1 VLASQEK
8 RGIREDLQE
17 LIHKIMHIDSYKIGQ
32 ITIDGSEY
40 EFDVLVYPEDDV
52 VMKWE
57 RIESHELDKDD
68 LEDIDIVT
76 PDILIIGTGNK
87 GELKILSQTREY
99 LEELGVELIEAK
111 TKEAI
116 KIFNDLQ
123 KEEEKRII
131 GGFHLTC

>member
-8 RGIREDLQE
+8 RDTREDLQE

-40 EFDVLVYPEDDV
+40 EYDILVYPEDDV

-57 RIESHELDKDD
+57 RIENHELDKDD

-76 PDILIIGTGNK
+76 PDILIVGTGNN
-87 GELKILSQTREY
+87 GELKISSQIREY
-99 LEELGVELIEAK
+99 LEELGIELIEAK

-123 KEEEKRII
+123 KEEEKRVI

>member
-1 VLASQEK
+1 MLASQEK
-8 RGIREDLQE
+8 RDTREDLQE

-40 EFDVLVYPEDDV
+40 EYDILVYPEDDV

-57 RIESHELDKDD
+57 RIENHELDKDD

-76 PDILIIGTGNK
+76 PDILIVGTGNN
-87 GELKILSQTREY
+87 GELKISSQIREY
-99 LEELGVELIEAK
+99 LEELGIELIEAK

-123 KEEEKRII
+123 KEEEKRVI